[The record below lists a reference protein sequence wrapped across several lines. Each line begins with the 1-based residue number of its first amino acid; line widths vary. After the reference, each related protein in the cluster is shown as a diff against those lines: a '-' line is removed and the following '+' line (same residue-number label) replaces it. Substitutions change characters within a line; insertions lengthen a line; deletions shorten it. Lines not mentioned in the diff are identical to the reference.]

1 MRYANPVF
9 RALRTVATLTAIVI
23 GLGVALSL
31 AWLGSNLFDERL
43 TPAARA
49 LLAPRQDPVAPG
61 ENIFVALVGLDAP
74 GGQSMIQVRGAR
86 IRTSQ
91 GRDRITRG
99 PAVGAEYDGGS
110 QVGDLRFKGG
120 MPSWLWR
127 TSSIWQAAKT
137 HRTQVAALIGANQEL
152 YQRYLRMHELQ
163 GYFDSSPPGRY
174 APDFLLPSEVQK
186 LFLADA
192 ADRLQTGAPA
202 QQQAALADLRRDMRM
217 WQAVLDGY
225 GGLLS
230 KVMAATM
237 LHADLLLLGDMVTD
251 PDFHPALLGDGLGS
265 VIAPFPLQDWKIGR
279 AYGWEMRHSAAL
291 LQAIARTKSSP
302 GGTAAPPVVWWRRAD
317 SGISA
322 RLFKLNAT
330 ENLQADWMLQL
341 SALADGNP
349 GSFLERRAAY
359 RKWQAHEFAV
369 RIAWYNPIG
378 RVLVAIA
385 AEASYDDYPTRVLDT
400 AAFQRLV
407 FLAYQIRQRGI
418 GSKAVSAFMKQHPQ
432 WSTHP
437 IDARPFYWN
446 SANGTLGLQPVGHEE
461 RGMRFSLKM
470 VDAAQHDPR
479 LRRAS
484 ANEGR
489 TPPAIGRHP
498 L

>member
-1 MRYANPVF
+1 MRYSNPLF
-9 RALRTVATLTAIVI
+9 KALRTVATLTAIVI
-23 GLGVALSL
+23 GLGVALGL

-49 LLAPRQDPVAPG
+49 LLAPRHDAVALSD
-61 ENIFVALVGLDAP
+61 NIFVALVGLDAP
-74 GGQSMIQVRGAR
+74 SGQSMIQAGGAR

-91 GRDRITRG
+91 GRDRITRD
-99 PAVGAEYDGGS
+99 PAVGAKYNGAS
-110 QVGDLRFKGG
+110 QAGDLTFKGG

-127 TSSIWQAAKT
+127 TSSIWQSAKK
-137 HRTQVAALIGANQEL
+137 HRTEVVALIAANQEL
-152 YQRYLRMHELQ
+152 YQRYLGMHKLQ
-163 GYFDSSPPGRY
+163 GYFDSASPGSY

-192 ADRLQTGAPA
+192 ADRLQTGTPA
-202 QQQAALADLRRDMRM
+202 QQQAALADLRRDIRM
-217 WQAVLDGY
+217 WKAVLDGH

-251 PDFHPALLGDGLGS
+251 PDFHPMLLDDGLES
-265 VIAPFPLQDWKIGR
+265 VIAPFPLQDWKIGGT
-279 AYGWEMRHSAAL
+279 YGWEMRHSAAL
-291 LQAIARTKSSP
+291 LEAIARTKTPS
-302 GGTAAPPVVWWRRAD
+302 GGTGAPPVEWWRRAD
-317 SGISA
+317 SRISA
-322 RLFKLNAT
+322 RLFRLNAT

-349 GSFLERRAAY
+349 GSFLERREAY
-359 RKWQAHEFAV
+359 RKWQAHEFAP
-369 RIAWYNPIG
+369 RLSWYNPIG
-378 RVLVAIA
+378 RALLAIA
-385 AEASYDDYPTRVLDT
+385 AGASYDDYPARVLDT

-407 FLAYQIRQRGI
+407 FLAYQIRRRGI
-418 GSKAVSAFMKQHPQ
+418 GSKGVSAFMKQHPE

-437 IDARPFYWN
+437 IDARPFYWK

-461 RGMRFSLKM
+461 RGMRFSLKL
-470 VDAAQHDPR
+470 VDAAQQDPR

-489 TPPAIGRHP
+489 KSPAIGRHP